1 MDRHI
6 NGDSIEEILNLHIP
20 RYSELPTVS
29 LYKDQ
34 VILYIEDVLKVI
46 NINSKESLLTPTM
59 VNNYVK
65 QKVVSPPK
73 NKRYSE
79 KHLAYLIV
87 VCILKQVCS
96 LTEICELIKIQ
107 IETCPIEHAYDY
119 FCEELEKALIC
130 VFTKNA
136 IISSLEIND
145 TLERKV
151 ARAAVISFVNKLFI
165 NKYLEKYESDK
176 SNK

>member
-1 MDRHI
+1 MCRHI
-6 NGDSIEEILNLHIP
+6 NGEDIEEILNFHIP
-20 RYSELPTVS
+20 RYNELPTVP

-34 VILYIEDVLKVI
+34 VILYIEDVLRAI

-96 LTEICELIKIQ
+96 LTELCELIKIQ
-107 IETCPIEHAYDY
+107 IETCPIEQAYDY
-119 FCEELEKALIC
+119 FCLELERALKC
-130 VFTKNA
+130 VFTEDDIMCSA
-136 IISSLEIND
+136 IDKND

-151 ARAAVISFVNKLFI
+151 ARAAVMSFSNKLFI
-165 NKYLEKYESDK
+165 HKYLEKHEDQ
-176 SNK
+176 

>member
-1 MDRHI
+1 MCRHI
-6 NGDSIEEILNLHIP
+6 NGEDIEEILNFHIP
-20 RYSELPTVS
+20 RYNELPTVL

-96 LTEICELIKIQ
+96 LTELCELIKIQ

-119 FCEELEKALIC
+119 FCVELENALKC
-130 VFTKNA
+130 VFTKEN
-136 IISSLEIND
+136 IMGSSTDKND

-151 ARAAVISFVNKLFI
+151 ARSAVMSFSNKLFLH
-165 NKYLEKYESDK
+165 KYLEKYKAE
-176 SNK
+176 